1 MIQFND
7 IEQDIFEEK
16 LPSKKTSIAQTDVM
30 TPWIH
35 QHQGTSTYSLNHGGK
50 PSQTNSFDGPK

>member
-1 MIQFND
+1 MIQLND
-7 IEQDIFEEK
+7 IEDIFEEK
-16 LPSKKTSIAQTDVM
+16 PSKKTSIAQTDVM

-35 QHQGTSTYSLNHGGK
+35 QHQGTSTDSLNHGK